1 MCAQRNQI
9 AASTIEALESQSLE
23 VRMSEVEKKINKLV
37 LYEIP
42 REMLRIHSI
51 PDLCQRLLESMQSA
65 WSDYGNVFPMIEIN
79 GESYT
84 LGKCNLASLH
94 KLSASVIVNKQFLGQ
109 VCLCYNADQFGDW
122 SNDEDVSLLQN
133 IADDLGVW
141 LERQHFFGLPRKEIT
156 ITGRLLDEHV
166 SIAITDRDGRIE
178 YVNNQFCEI
187 SKYAAEELIGSNIR
201 MIDSNYHEE
210 AFMREMWHTI
220 TQGKIWKGEFRNRSK
235 DGSIYWTNT
244 TIMPF
249 LDAAGIP
256 YRYAGMHIEVTE
268 YKEMKQKMEE
278 QVAELARSN
287 DELEQ
292 FAYVVTHDLQE
303 PLRAIGSFVQLL
315 KKYCDQQLDERANQL
330 ISHVVDGT
338 IRMQMLIDDLLTYA
352 QVNTSQAMTDID
364 CEKLLHNVLVDLSIT
379 ISESGAIITHDKL
392 PIVKGITFQMI
403 QLFNNLIGNAI
414 KFRRNQ
420 PPRIHIG
427 VKEEPSEWI
436 FSVTD
441 NGIGMEEQYLD
452 RIFRVFQRLHS
463 RKEYA
468 GTGIGLAICK
478 KVVDYHKGKIWVK
491 SQLNAG
497 SEFYFTIS
505 KNI

>member
-1 MCAQRNQI
+1 MN
-9 AASTIEALESQSLE
+9 
-23 VRMSEVEKKINKLV
+23 EVEKKINKLAC

-42 REMLRIHSI
+42 REMLRTHSI
-51 PDLCQRLLESMQSA
+51 PDICRQLLESMQSA
-65 WSDYGNVFPMIEIN
+65 WSSYGNIFPMIEIN
-79 GESYT
+79 GERYT
-84 LGKCNLASLH
+84 LGECNWTSLH
-94 KLSASVIVNKQFLGQ
+94 KLSASVIVNGQFCGQ
-109 VCLCYNADQFGDW
+109 VCLCYDADRFDGW
-122 SNDEDVSLLQN
+122 SNDEDAVLLQN
-133 IADDLGVW
+133 IANDFGVW
-141 LERQHFFGLPRKEIT
+141 LERMHLSGLPGKEIT
-156 ITGRLLDEHV
+156 VTERLLDEHV
-166 SIAITDRDGRIE
+166 GIAITDKDGRIE
-178 YVNNQFCEI
+178 YVNNQFCVI
-187 SKYAAEELIGSNIR
+187 SKYAAAELIGGDIR
-201 MIDSNYHEE
+201 MLNSNYHAE
-210 AFMREMWHTI
+210 AFMREMWHDL
-220 TQGKIWKGEFRNRSK
+220 TQGKIWKGEFRNRAK

-249 LDAAGIP
+249 LDTAGIP
-256 YRYAGMHIEVTE
+256 YRYAEIHTEVTE

-303 PLRAIGSFVQLL
+303 PLRAIGGFVQLL

-330 ISHVVDGT
+330 ISHVIDGT
-338 IRMQMLIDDLLTYA
+338 VRMQKLIDDLLTYA
-352 QVNTSQAMTDID
+352 QVNTDQAMIDID
-364 CEKLLHNVLVDLSIT
+364 CEKLLHNVLADLSIT
-379 ISESGAIITHDKL
+379 ISESNATITQDKL
-392 PIVKGITFQMI
+392 PVVKGIPFQLI

-414 KFRRNQ
+414 KFRGNK

-491 SQLNAG
+491 SQFDAG